1 MERFFGYWKLVLIQ
15 IGRMN
20 RHPFLDICS
29 ENVYFHVRPTLVLLV
44 GLGRTLCSPNVGA
57 NLVFAQCRGEP
68 CVRPLTETEIKPMSD
83 CNGKP

>member
-29 ENVYFHVRPTLVLLV
+29 ENVYFHDRPTLVLLV
-44 GLGRTLCSPNVGA
+44 GLGA
-57 NLVFAQCRGEP
+57 LVKFRGSEFNT
-68 CVRPLTETEIKPMSD
+68 RGS
-83 CNGKP
+83 